1 MTTRRSYSAS
11 FKLSVVHEL
20 AGGTSAGTVA
30 QRNGVTSSMVRK
42 WSANRSELEAAV
54 AQEGSKGQQLKLGTG
69 RKPCHAAVD
78 RALLQWV
85 LKQKGIGERVKDTDM
100 QEQARVLALE
110 QGITDFRA
118 SKGYVSNFKRRNKLS
133 VSAKRS
139 RGRPN
144 STIVTEERQIAG
156 AGASTVSQE
165 REGQEKVVQGA
176 GGDSR
181 ECMFGMDLGLKNVKY
196 KWRDKIKHANFTPTA
211 SLSANDN
218 CSASS
223 PIASGYGLA
232 IFAYMVEKHPQ
243 DLVGFDACGTIHDF
257 VGFVLCGHSV
267 PAQNCMDT
275 TDAYSWGGFDIN
287 TKTWNLRTV
296 KALGLPAHMLPAVK
310 APGAVIG
317 QTSGI
322 SAMLGLPSGKPVYLP
337 MGDHPCAVMTAIAQ
351 TQGPADVNI
360 SRTSVLSIG
369 SASQLA
375 MVLTEED
382 AEQLKTSR
390 GSCSLSFEVRP
401 FLSENWFLGVAPSLS
416 G

>member
-85 LKQKGIGERVKDTDM
+85 MKQKGIGERVKDTDM
-100 QEQARVLALE
+100 QEQARRCTSPLL
-110 QGITDFRA
+110 D
-118 SKGYVSNFKRRNKLS
+118 
-133 VSAKRS
+133 
-139 RGRPN
+139 
-144 STIVTEERQIAG
+144 
-156 AGASTVSQE
+156 
-165 REGQEKVVQGA
+165 
-176 GGDSR
+176 
-181 ECMFGMDLGLKNVKY
+181 

-257 VGFVLCGHSV
+257 VGFALCGHSV